1 MRILLFLLISF
12 NVYASFDFN
21 YGTSIRSY
29 PGLGGGLKT
38 NSGYTFLLR
47 GSDKSPFNSLLRLG
61 LQADTSL
68 VVQKLEPSIT
78 LYPLGF
84 IGLSLGSTT
93 MKSDYKDFDYLNC
106 DHVRCKGDL
115 NKQFVL
121 GKFAFAY
128 GPLISTAEYRVSENL
143 YSTSSDKALSVLEYE
158 YALRVQSEEED
169 EVNKK
174 YFLGYKI
181 SEKDLIGF
189 LSSRA
194 EFLQSDK
201 FFQMNIAIYSHSINN
216 MNFVMGAGSFNNSDL
231 SSSPLVIFQFKHQ
244 ILPSMTLF

>member
-1 MRILLFLLISF
+1 MKFVLFFLISL
-12 NVYASFDFN
+12 NVNASFDFN
-21 YGTSIRSY
+21 YGTNIRSY

-47 GSDKSPFNSLLRLG
+47 GTDKSPLNSLLRVG

-84 IGLSLGSTT
+84 FGLSTGSTV
-93 MKSDYKDFDYLNC
+93 MKSDYEDFDYLNC
-106 DHVRCKGDL
+106 DQVRCTGDL
-115 NKQFVL
+115 NKRFIL
-121 GKFAFAY
+121 GKLALAY
-128 GPLISTAEYRVSENL
+128 GPLISTAEYRASENS
-143 YSTSSDKALSVLEYE
+143 YSTNSNKTLSVLEYE
-158 YALRVQSEEED
+158 YALKVQAEEEIEID
-169 EVNKK
+169 KK
-174 YFLGYKI
+174 YFLGFKI
-181 SEKDLIGF
+181 SEKNLFGF

-194 EFLQSDK
+194 EFLESDK
-201 FFQMNIAIYSHSINN
+201 FFQMNIAIYSHSISN
-216 MNFVMGAGSFNNSDL
+216 MNFVIGAGNFNNSDL